1 MTEEN
6 ILITDEN
13 EFLNEPIIYEVIRV
27 IHTKPLFL
35 EEHLE
40 RMASSLKYYSTVLLD
55 FELIRKR
62 IKDVIKEN
70 DLVNQN
76 IRIEVGN
83 INKDSFAYKIFP
95 VESFYPTKKVYTEG
109 VTVVTALK
117 NRKNPLIK
125 AKDLTFKEYINE
137 LLKKSKAFEV
147 ILKDDEN
154 KLHEGSRSNL
164 FFVKDNLVITSK
176 KGDALEGITL
186 KNVIKV
192 INESHYTFERKD
204 IFMKD
209 LENLDG
215 AFITGTSIDILP
227 IKKIDK
233 ISYDSADNPVILDL
247 MDRFKQLKLKNI
259 GGM

>member
-13 EFLNEPIIYEVIRV
+13 EILNEPIIYEVIRV

-35 EEHLE
+35 KDHLE
-40 RMASSLKYYSTVLLD
+40 RMASSLKYYTSVSLD
-55 FELIRKR
+55 FELISER
-62 IKDVIKEN
+62 IFDVIKEN
-70 DLVNQN
+70 NLVNQN

-83 INKDSFAYKIFP
+83 IMEDSFAYRIFP
-95 VESFYPTKKVYTEG
+95 VESFYPSKEIYDEG
-109 VTVVTALK
+109 ITVVTALK

-125 AKDLTFKEYINE
+125 AKDITFKEYINE
-137 LLKKSKAFEV
+137 LLKESKAFEV
-147 ILKDDEN
+147 LLKDEEN
-154 KLHEGSRSNL
+154 RLHEGSRSNL
-164 FFVKDNLVITSK
+164 FFVKDNSVITSK

-192 INESHYTFERKD
+192 INESGYNFKRKD

-209 LENLDG
+209 LKNLEG

-227 IKKIDK
+227 IKTIDE

-247 MDRFKQLKLKNI
+247 MNRFKQLKLKNI